1 MYRVQSLLDTEEAS
15 NSDQGTSG
23 QSSTFNRG
31 GRPQNWFRKTHFKDL
46 SDAQGN
52 HNRKVL
58 ACKSCGE
65 KVESRILYL
74 QKHCLVDCK
83 VITAVQ
89 RRECERQIAEDTV
102 PAKRPATG
110 LSRSSIKKQ
119 EADVG
124 QYMHPTVP
132 KQQQAVLNRK
142 MFLMFCMNG
151 ISFHVADS
159 PYFLDFVLSLN
170 KSFKPAGRA
179 GAPLLSLLLGP

>member
-1 MYRVQSLLDTEEAS
+1 MYL
-15 NSDQGTSG
+15 
-23 QSSTFNRG
+23 
-31 GRPQNWFRKTHFKDL
+31 K
-46 SDAQGN
+46 
-52 HNRKVL
+52 
-58 ACKSCGE
+58 
-65 KVESRILYL
+65 
-74 QKHCLVDCK
+74 KHCLGECK
-83 VITAVQ
+83 AITAVQ

-124 QYMHPTVP
+124 QYMHPKVP

-151 ISFHVADS
+151 ISFHVADL

-170 KSFKPAGRA
+170 RSFKPAGRA
-179 GAPLLSLLLGP
+179 GAQLLSLLLGP